1 MGGQERNQF
10 LSKMDM
16 LPFWAIIL
24 AVLVSMI
31 SIFAVVCV
39 LLWVCCSEEN
49 ASASIV
55 TERDAAALPTSGRSD
70 GVWSTGR
77 GHDVEA
83 AQTVQ

>member
-1 MGGQERNQF
+1 
-10 LSKMDM
+10 MDM

-24 AVLVSMI
+24 SVLVSMI

-39 LLWVCCSEEN
+39 LLWVCCADDN

-55 TERDAAALPTSGRSD
+55 TGRDAAALPTSGLSD